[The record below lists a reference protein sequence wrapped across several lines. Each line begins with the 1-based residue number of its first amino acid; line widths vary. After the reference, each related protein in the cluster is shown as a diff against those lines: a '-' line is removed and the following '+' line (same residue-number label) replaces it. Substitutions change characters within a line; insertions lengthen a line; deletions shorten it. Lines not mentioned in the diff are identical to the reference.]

1 MPFSVAAIATT
12 PGTSCA
18 PTAARKLASMW
29 GKAPARDGSCGSA
42 PARAGSAPVAASAI
56 VVFRIWRRFGR
67 RMMPIVRSG
76 RLMLSNRRNRL
87 DAYSFTPL
95 ALLLHA
101 SNLHLVSIV
110 HDFVVA
116 PCGGMTCETVPYA
129 DRRFV
134 DRAGLDHIGPFGG
147 HLFRG
152 LAARAHDGDV
162 AGAIVMVIVVACH
175 HE

>member
-1 MPFSVAAIATT
+1 MPFSVAAVSIMNDTY
-12 PGTSCA
+12 CA
-18 PTAARKLASMW
+18 PTAERKLASMW
-29 GKAPARDGSCGSA
+29 GKAAVRDGSCGSA

-95 ALLLHA
+95 TLPLHA
-101 SNLHLVSIV
+101 LKLHLVSIV

-116 PCGGMTCETVPYA
+116 PCGGMTCKAVSQT
-129 DRRFV
+129 D
-134 DRAGLDHIGPFGG
+134 
-147 HLFRG
+147 
-152 LAARAHDGDV
+152 
-162 AGAIVMVIVVACH
+162 
-175 HE
+175 

>member
-29 GKAPARDGSCGSA
+29 GKA

-134 DRAGLDHIGPFGG
+134 D
-147 HLFRG
+147 
-152 LAARAHDGDV
+152 
-162 AGAIVMVIVVACH
+162 
-175 HE
+175 